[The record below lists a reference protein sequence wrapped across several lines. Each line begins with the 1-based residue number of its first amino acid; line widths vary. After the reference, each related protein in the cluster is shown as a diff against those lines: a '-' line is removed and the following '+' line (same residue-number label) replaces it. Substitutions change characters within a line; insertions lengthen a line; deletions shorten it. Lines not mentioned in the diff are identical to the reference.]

1 MDTIYIK
8 KTRLYNETIYKDLDK
23 SKSKTFTKYEENQKL
38 NIISRTVKYLKT
50 TKIIRTEKKQ
60 LFVSFKQ
67 PHKAVKSCTI
77 ANGLKNILAL

>member
-1 MDTIYIK
+1 MKLYLRILTKARVKHLQNMK
-8 KTRLYNETIYKDLDK
+8 KK
-23 SKSKTFTKYEENQKL
+23 QKL
-38 NIISRTVKYLKT
+38 DIISRTVKYLKT

-77 ANGLKNILAL
+77 ENWLKNILAL

>member
-1 MDTIYIK
+1 MNTIYIK
-8 KTRLYNETIYKDLDK
+8 KTRLYNETIFKDLDK
-23 SKSKTFTKYEENQKL
+23 SKSKTFTKYEEKQKL
-38 NIISRTVKYLKT
+38 DIISRTVKYLKT

-77 ANGLKNILAL
+77 ENWLKNILAL

>member
-1 MDTIYIK
+1 MNTIYIK
-8 KTRLYNETIYKDLDK
+8 KTRLYNETIFKDLDK
-23 SKSKTFTKYEENQKL
+23 SKSKTFTKYEKKQKL
-38 NIISRTVKYLKT
+38 DIISRTVKYLKT

-77 ANGLKNILAL
+77 ENGLKNILAL